1 MDLSNI
7 RIRTVNFAILYLFIF
22 FCIKT
27 LACCTMIE
35 SEFVVRFVFRISI
48 LDEYQLDATNDEY
61 MMGRML
67 KCRYVDRAG

>member
-22 FCIKT
+22 CIKT
-27 LACCTMIE
+27 QACCTMIE
-35 SEFVVRFVFRISI
+35 TEFVVRFVFRISI

-67 KCRYVDRAG
+67 K